1 MAKRIDDSHQP
12 FKRTGAI
19 GPGPKKR
26 PKLHQEKDWEC
37 QKGKN
42 TKTHYVQVC
51 TYVGDN
57 RKRRGKKIKVVRSKK
72 SKRSYNKLWRAWAK
86 RNGRIQALQSRGA
99 KTGYRCRKTPASRCR

>member
-26 PKLHQEKDWEC
+26 PKLQQEKNWEC
-37 QKGKN
+37 QKGKST
-42 TKTHYVQVC
+42 TKHYVQVC

-57 RKRRGKKIKVVRSKK
+57 RARRGKKVKVKTLKSRKK
-72 SKRSYNKLWRAWAK
+72 RYNKLYRKWAK
-86 RNGRIQALQSRGA
+86 RNARIQALQSRGA
-99 KTGYRCRKTPASRCR
+99 KQGYKCRKTPVAKCK